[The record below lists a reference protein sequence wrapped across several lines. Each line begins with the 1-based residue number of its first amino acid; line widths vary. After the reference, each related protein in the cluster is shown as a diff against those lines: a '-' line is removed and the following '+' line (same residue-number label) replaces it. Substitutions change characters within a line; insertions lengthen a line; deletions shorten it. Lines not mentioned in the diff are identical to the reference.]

1 MPLSNITEYYSE
13 KKMGKPQSRQKPVE
27 LDQQSVNF
35 LLSFSCSVG
44 ERPLSEI
51 YMRIIDM
58 TRELR
63 SSKLLYVRTD
73 YAPRYTQYVHG
84 LCDPNDCTSS
94 ISCPLFETNSGYV
107 GMPLSWMLSWAERF
121 EQEYIRT
128 GKKIDNFR
136 LIAEVLRDHHK
147 VILEVIAHKKYMHEH
162 AREIE
167 EANRIAKR
175 NAKARAM
182 LQ

>member
-1 MPLSNITEYYSE
+1 
-13 KKMGKPQSRQKPVE
+13 MGKSQSRQKPVE

-35 LLSFSCSVG
+35 LLSFSRSVG

-51 YMRIIDM
+51 YMRIINM

-73 YAPRYTQYVHG
+73 FAPKYTEYVHG
-84 LCDPNDCTSS
+84 LRDPNDDTSS
-94 ISCPLFETNSGYV
+94 ISCALFETNSGYV

-136 LIAEVLRDHHK
+136 RIAEALRDHHK
-147 VILEVIAHKKYMHEH
+147 AILEVIAHKKYMHEN
-162 AREIE
+162 AAKIDK
-167 EANRIAKR
+167 AKRIATL
-175 NAKARAM
+175 NAKARPM